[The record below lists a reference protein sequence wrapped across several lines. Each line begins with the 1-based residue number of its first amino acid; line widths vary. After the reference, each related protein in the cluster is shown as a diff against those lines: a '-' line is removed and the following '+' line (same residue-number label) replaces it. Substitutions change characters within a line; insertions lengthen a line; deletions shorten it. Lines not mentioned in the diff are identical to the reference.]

1 MESMEA
7 GVALVAVVAYVAAR
21 GNPLP
26 LLLSWLGDAFALAT
40 RFGACLSISQHA
52 CKGSNLL
59 RCDQCGVTI

>member
-40 RFGACLSISQHA
+40 RVFGIYLGACLSIST
-52 CKGSNLL
+52 C
-59 RCDQCGVTI
+59 

>member
-40 RFGACLSISQHA
+40 RAVRARASRSLP
-52 CKGSNLL
+52 
-59 RCDQCGVTI
+59 TT

>member
-1 MESMEA
+1 MEA

-40 RFGACLSISQHA
+40 RVFGPARASRSL
-52 CKGSNLL
+52 NML
-59 RCDQCGVTI
+59 T

>member
-1 MESMEA
+1 MSTRRKEKRRLQIILAKQEAGVESMEA

-40 RFGACLSISQHA
+40 RVFGI
-52 CKGSNLL
+52 
-59 RCDQCGVTI
+59 